1 MELVSRLS
9 GSVSGYRRLC
19 VLYHVICILF
29 YDSCRRCHRRFL
41 SLSDYNG
48 WPGRD
53 EQELPVDHLTEE
65 HRRLIVEKCSDPEE
79 NSNPIMPDLP
89 LVPGLH
95 STADKKKSKGCAIT
109 PPPSHNRAVA
119 QNQSYVVVG
128 MAGGGKKG
136 GNKKDGDVTPS
147 PLSKGATK
155 KTLAGSDKPN
165 VMSTKTIESRSK
177 WQAEAEKLGGPGVK
191 IIVHKTEAKKIIF
204 DKMHDAF
211 APMNIDGV

>member
-9 GSVSGYRRLC
+9 GSVSGYGRLC
-19 VLYHVICILF
+19 VLYHVIC
-29 YDSCRRCHRRFL
+29 SCCRCHRRSL
-41 SLSDYNG
+41 SLRDYNG

-65 HRRLIVEKCSDPEE
+65 HRRLIVEKCSDPEV

-89 LVPGLH
+89 LTGLL
-95 STADKKKSKGCAIT
+95 STADKKKSEGCTIT

-119 QNQSYVVVG
+119 ENQSNVVVG

-136 GNKKDGDVTPS
+136 GKKKDGDVTPS
-147 PLSKGATK
+147 PLSKGETK
-155 KTLAGSDKPN
+155 KTLAAGSDKP
-165 VMSTKTIESRSK
+165 MSKNLLENHKR

-191 IIVHKTEAKKIIF
+191 IIFDKPEAKKLIF
-204 DKMHDAF
+204 DKLHDAF